1 MPKLSV
7 EQSLLLYVISHQ
19 YVLLNSDGEIED
31 DVKKALCGTFNAS
44 KMEYKFPDLAR
55 DISYLAQMRLIT
67 KNMHEKIYD
76 TTAMAKSTPDLILH
90 DENKPAQPVPPLH
103 DNFIKIF
110 WMVFCSFLK
119 MPLTELLKK
128 INMTSSELNI
138 DSDIAAGVL
147 LDLAVKRGL
156 VVRDPNG
163 LVFLTDNGKSMIQ
176 TQK

>member
-19 YVLLNSDGEIED
+19 YVLLNSDGEIGD

-44 KMEYKFPDLAR
+44 KMEYKLPDLAR

-90 DENKPAQPVPPLH
+90 DENKPAPPLF

-110 WMVFCSFLK
+110 WMVF
-119 MPLTELLKK
+119 
-128 INMTSSELNI
+128 
-138 DSDIAAGVL
+138 
-147 LDLAVKRGL
+147 
-156 VVRDPNG
+156 
-163 LVFLTDNGKSMIQ
+163 
-176 TQK
+176 